1 MHSIFLRSRIQY
13 FFARAFSIS
22 LRRPFVGG
30 DQQTGVKRTLT
41 GVHTERGP
49 QIALIVTDQQGIKLC
64 VKIRSQLQLQFGQ
77 IHFENW
83 TNTFCNLDKYILKFE
98 QIHLASGP

>member
-30 DQQTGVKRTLT
+30 DQQTGVKSALT
-41 GVHTERGP
+41 GVHTACAP
-49 QIALIVTDQQGIKLC
+49 QIALIVTDQQGIELC
-64 VKIRSQLQLQFGQ
+64 VKRRSQLQCQVG
-77 IHFENW
+77 
-83 TNTFCNLDKYILKFE
+83 
-98 QIHLASGP
+98 QIHLAIWTDTL